1 MKKQLI
7 VRKKKNGKKQWTR
20 KWIQLNQQKHTKFK
34 KFQLKIL
41 KKEPSKIDG
50 FTQKKLDKNGN
61 IKKYKARLVA
71 KGFTQKY
78 GIDFVETFAPVAKFK
93 SIRVL
98 AALAA
103 MLKLNAFQDDIPT
116 AFLKGNLKET
126 IWMEQPKGYEV
137 GNPEENKCLLQKTLY
152 GLKQS
157 PREWNEVLSNY
168 LISNNFIQSKA
179 DPCIF
184 IQRKNQE
191 IIFVGIYV
199 DDIITIGKGKFVEE
213 FRSKIQKYFGITE
226 GGNLEW
232 YLGISFSQ
240 QNDYSIILDQTQY
253 VKQKLEEFQE
263 FIGKGG
269 VSTPLPINY
278 QKLLQI
284 AENEEIDKS
293 NFPYR
298 NIVGSLMY
306 AMLGTRPDLATAVSV
321 ASKYLDKPKP
331 THVKL
336 VQHILKYLQVNQ
348 NYKLNFQ
355 NYGSVILTGF
365 ADAGYANDDNYKSR
379 SGFCF
384 LLGNSLI
391 SWYSGNNRLWHSR
404 QQKRNITQQS
414 QQRMKE
420 FG

>member
-1 MKKQLI
+1 MKN
-7 VRKKKNGKKQWTR
+7 R
-20 KWIQLNQQKHTKFK
+20 WIYT
-34 KFQLKIL
+34 
-41 KKEPSKIDG
+41 
-50 FTQKKLDKNGN
+50 KKLDKDGK

-226 GGNLEW
+226 GGKSEW
-232 YLGISFSQ
+232 YLGICFSQ

-253 VKQKLEEFQE
+253 IKQKSEEFQE

-278 QKLLQI
+278 QKLLQS

-321 ASKYLDKPKP
+321 VSKYLDKPKS

-336 VQHILKYLQVNQ
+336 VQHILKYLRTNQ
-348 NYKLNFQ
+348 N
-355 NYGSVILTGF
+355 
-365 ADAGYANDDNYKSR
+365 
-379 SGFCF
+379 
-384 LLGNSLI
+384 
-391 SWYSGNNRLWHSR
+391 
-404 QQKRNITQQS
+404 
-414 QQRMKE
+414 
-420 FG
+420 